1 MFVLSYMFFS
11 LFLAAGFSS
20 ETILRSY
27 VFACCSDCIS
37 MAMVEAADEATHAC
51 RACGYKYS
59 LSAGRVHGRHFLC
72 QGCHNVQNTIRR
84 NLGDTEDVQN
94 FSAEDSTVFFRSLR
108 DAQKS
113 SDCGSLSWKTIRAGM
128 ISRLTEEHISKFS
141 TTVAV
146 QEFPLS
152 VYTVQGWAEE
162 VIKKFPCE
170 YSDAYG
176 CEVYKVPVRTL
187 SWQEAFQ
194 KVESRILE
202 KERLVSQKKRKNQ
215 DDLDV
220 PQAEQGEA
228 KSAKA
233 DAKAAKQEAATT
245 KKTLQQNER
254 LANAAAKALGPLT
267 SVETSL
273 QKCVAKAE
281 EAEDHDAAALE
292 MCKENLAK
300 AMKWRESA
308 REAVNRQHILR
319 ASEEQEEKAES
330 LTPLPFDGEELKI
343 FQKQSCEAAKALKQ
357 SVPKKAAKAKA
368 EPKRKATEAGAEEK
382 PKRARGKTTPK
393 SG

>member
-1 MFVLSYMFFS
+1 MCLFS
-11 LFLAAGFSS
+11 LLRAPGFSS

-27 VFACCSDCIS
+27 GFSCRSDCIS

-51 RACGYKYS
+51 KACGYKYS

-84 NLGDTEDVQN
+84 NLGDTEAD
-94 FSAEDSTVFFRSLR
+94 DSMAFFRSLR

-113 SDCGSLSWKTIRAGM
+113 SDCGSLSWKRIRAGM

-146 QEFPLS
+146 QELPLS

-202 KERLVSQKKRKNQ
+202 KERLASQKKRKNQ

-220 PQAEQGEA
+220 PQAEQSEA

-254 LANAAAKALGPLT
+254 LASTAAKALGPLT

-308 REAVNRQHILR
+308 REAVNRQQVLR
-319 ASEEQEEKAES
+319 ASEEQKEKAES

-368 EPKRKATEAGAEEK
+368 EPKRKATEAEAEEK

>member
-1 MFVLSYMFFS
+1 MRDAINLTMCDECEMSADRLLMSLFLGFCCDVRIVIYVFS
-11 LFLAAGFSS
+11 LFRAPGFSS
-20 ETILRSY
+20 ENILRSY

-51 RACGYKYS
+51 KACGYKYS

-202 KERLVSQKKRKNQ
+202 KERLASQKK
-215 DDLDV
+215 
-220 PQAEQGEA
+220 A
-228 KSAKA
+228 
-233 DAKAAKQEAATT
+233 QEP
-245 KKTLQQNER
+245 
-254 LANAAAKALGPLT
+254 G
-267 SVETSL
+267 
-273 QKCVAKAE
+273 
-281 EAEDHDAAALE
+281 
-292 MCKENLAK
+292 
-300 AMKWRESA
+300 
-308 REAVNRQHILR
+308 
-319 ASEEQEEKAES
+319 
-330 LTPLPFDGEELKI
+330 
-343 FQKQSCEAAKALKQ
+343 
-357 SVPKKAAKAKA
+357 
-368 EPKRKATEAGAEEK
+368 
-382 PKRARGKTTPK
+382 
-393 SG
+393 

>member
-1 MFVLSYMFFS
+1 MCLFS
-11 LFLAAGFSS
+11 LLRAPGFSYGFS
-20 ETILRSY
+20 CR
-27 VFACCSDCIS
+27 SDCIS
-37 MAMVEAADEATHAC
+37 MALVEAADEATHAC
-51 RACGYKYS
+51 KACGYKYS

-94 FSAEDSTVFFRSLR
+94 FSADDSMAFFRSLR

-113 SDCGSLSWKTIRAGM
+113 SDCGSLSWKRIRAGM

-146 QEFPLS
+146 QELPLS

-202 KERLVSQKKRKNQ
+202 KERL
-215 DDLDV
+215 
-220 PQAEQGEA
+220 A
-228 KSAKA
+228 
-233 DAKAAKQEAATT
+233 
-245 KKTLQQNER
+245 ER
-254 LANAAAKALGPLT
+254 LASTAAKALGPLT

-308 REAVNRQHILR
+308 REAVNRQQALR
-319 ASEEQEEKAES
+319 ASEEQKEKAES

-368 EPKRKATEAGAEEK
+368 EPKRKATEAEAEEK